1 LQKGKYKNQA
11 PCGLF
16 RKVHKKMQNVMRKNH
31 QNSVDIL
38 DDIVYTVIEVI
49 LMMNYTETTR
59 YTATLPVAALN
70 DLKALAGENL
80 IPSVNYGI
88 RQAVDE
94 YLKQIKKAQYAAQMK
109 KAAADE
115 AFIERTSRCAEDF
128 SLSDSEV
135 QGEW

>member
-1 LQKGKYKNQA
+1 
-11 PCGLF
+11 
-16 RKVHKKMQNVMRKNH
+16 MQKNH
-31 QNSVDIL
+31 QKSIDIL
-38 DDIVYTVIEVI
+38 GDTVYTVIEVI
-49 LMMNYTETTR
+49 LMLNYTETTR

-70 DLKALAGENL
+70 ELRMLASENL

-109 KAAADE
+109 KAAADK
-115 AFIERTSRCAEDF
+115 AFIERTNRCAEDF
-128 SLSDSEV
+128 SFSDSEV

>member
-1 LQKGKYKNQA
+1 
-11 PCGLF
+11 
-16 RKVHKKMQNVMRKNH
+16 MQINH
-31 QNSVDIL
+31 LKSVDIL
-38 DDIVYTVIEVI
+38 GDIVYTVIEVI

-70 DLKALAGENL
+70 DLQALAGENL

-109 KAAADE
+109 KAATDE